1 MTFFQNNFPKWL
13 TDVVVVIVAV
23 IVAEVD
29 VVVAEVLL
37 QTPVR

>member
-13 TDVVVVIVAV
+13 IDVVVVIVAV

-29 VVVAEVLL
+29 AVVAEVLL
-37 QTPVR
+37 QTPAR